1 MQDEAMSI
9 FGNLRVCSTLLHRGG
24 GGQRHCRG
32 GFHGRGRVLA
42 LLREHDGIGQGE
54 LAELL
59 GIRAPS
65 ASELIERLA
74 AEELVEKRVNEADRR
89 SVKVFLTEKGGKLAD
104 FVGRNRRQEAGELL
118 EGFSGEEKM
127 QLARLLEKLAL
138 AMKERT
144 GAAGGEGGF
153 AHGHFHGGGCC
164 GGGHGHGAGHG
175 HGHCHATGG
184 CHAHA
189 GQDEDGLHGGH
200 CCGRGH
206 GRHGEEG
213 V

>member
-1 MQDEAMSI
+1 MSI
-9 FGNLRVCSTLLHRGG
+9 FGNLRVCSTLLHRSG
-24 GGQRHCRG
+24 GGQWHCRG

-104 FVGRNRRQEAGELL
+104 FR
-118 EGFSGEEKM
+118 
-127 QLARLLEKLAL
+127 
-138 AMKERT
+138 
-144 GAAGGEGGF
+144 
-153 AHGHFHGGGCC
+153 
-164 GGGHGHGAGHG
+164 
-175 HGHCHATGG
+175 
-184 CHAHA
+184 
-189 GQDEDGLHGGH
+189 
-200 CCGRGH
+200 
-206 GRHGEEG
+206 
-213 V
+213 

>member
-89 SVKVFLTEKGGKLAD
+89 SVKVFLDGKGGQAGG
-104 FVGRNRRQEAGELL
+104 FRRQEPSSGSRGVAGRV
-118 EGFSGEEKM
+118 F
-127 QLARLLEKLAL
+127 R
-138 AMKERT
+138 
-144 GAAGGEGGF
+144 
-153 AHGHFHGGGCC
+153 
-164 GGGHGHGAGHG
+164 
-175 HGHCHATGG
+175 
-184 CHAHA
+184 
-189 GQDEDGLHGGH
+189 
-200 CCGRGH
+200 
-206 GRHGEEG
+206 
-213 V
+213 